1 MSGPGSPSGALLFYA
16 ARSTRNA
23 VLRRLKRL
31 AEPRYLIGLAVG
43 LAYVGMVF
51 IRPGRP
57 ALRGAAAGPWPV
69 EFSGIAQLVVAAAL
83 LLGASLV
90 WLFRGGQAS
99 LSLTEG
105 EAQFLFSAPL
115 ARTAVVHF
123 ALLRS
128 QLRVL
133 PGVLIALLFSRP
145 ASVAG
150 LLRSAL
156 GGWILFSVVNLHLLG
171 LGFTKAA
178 WKERSP
184 ARRRAATLVVTL
196 LALAAIAFVGAA
208 VTEGLARA
216 AGVPATRGGL
226 SVVALEGALLS
237 GSLGRPLLSVLYP
250 FRLLLAPLFAP
261 AAATFFKALP
271 GALGLLVLHYVW
283 VVGTNVRFEDATM
296 EGAAR
301 RAAERDRRQRGN
313 LPALPGERRRRL
325 APFVLRPVGRPE
337 VAIAWKNLVV
347 WNRVPLKAQLLG
359 VGALL
364 ALLFLAAATFR
375 QPEADGAGS
384 AVMALLALLGP
395 ILAVVLPSGLRNDLR
410 GDLEHAAVLKSWPV
424 APTAL
429 VVGELLAPLWTSFLA
444 LAAGLGGALAVAAG
458 RALRGGANAAG
469 PFEGLG
475 GLAGLVPVALAALLL
490 IPALALLLLLGQNAA
505 TLAFPAWF
513 PPGQKRARGLE
524 QFGIRLVAA
533 VATLTLLG
541 IALIPSALLVAV
553 LLLAGGK
560 ALGLWALPLAALVA
574 SLPVWAEAA
583 AAVYLLAKLWE
594 RFDPSL
600 DLPD

>member
-1 MSGPGSPSGALLFYA
+1 MSGPGSPSGALFFYA
-16 ARSTRNA
+16 ARSTRNV

-31 AEPRYLIGLAVG
+31 AEPRYLIGLVVG

-51 IRPGRP
+51 LRPGRP
-57 ALRGAAAGPWPV
+57 ALRGAAAGPWPA
-69 EFSGIAQLVVAAAL
+69 EFSGIAQLAVAAAL
-83 LLGASLV
+83 LVGAALV
-90 WLFRGGQAS
+90 WLFRGSHAS

-133 PGVLIALLFSRP
+133 TGVLVALLFSRP
-145 ASVAG
+145 GSVSG

-156 GGWILFSVVNLHLLG
+156 GAWVLFSVINLHLLG

-184 ARRRAATLVVTL
+184 ARRRAATLAVSL
-196 LALAAIAFVGAA
+196 LALAAIAFLGAA
-208 VTEGLARA
+208 ATEGLARA
-216 AGVPATRGGL
+216 AAVPTTRGGL

-237 GSLGRPLLSVLYP
+237 GSLGRPLLAVLYP
-250 FRLLLAPLFAP
+250 FRLLVAPLFAP
-261 AAATFFKALP
+261 AAVIFFKALP
-271 GALGLLVLHYVW
+271 GALGILVLHYLW
-283 VVGTNVRFEDATM
+283 VVGTNVRFEDATL

-301 RAAERDRRQRGN
+301 RAAERDRRRQGN

-325 APFVLRPVGRPE
+325 APFVLHPVGRPE

-347 WNRVPLKAQLLG
+347 WNRVPLRAQILG

-364 ALLFLAAATFR
+364 ALLFLAAATLR
-375 QPEADGAGS
+375 QPQADEAGGI
-384 AVMALLALLGP
+384 VMALLAVLGP
-395 ILAVVLPSGLRNDLR
+395 VLAVILPSGLRNDLR
-410 GDLEHAAVLKSWPV
+410 GDLEHAAVLKSWPL
-424 APTAL
+424 APAAL
-429 VVGELLAPLWTSFLA
+429 VAGELLAPLWTSLLA

-458 RALRGGANAAG
+458 RALRGGASTAG
-469 PFEGLG
+469 PLEGLG
-475 GLAGLVPVALAALLL
+475 DPASLVPVSLAALLL
-490 IPALALLLLLGQNAA
+490 IPALALLLLLGQNAT

-513 PPGQKRARGLE
+513 PPGQKRTRGLE

-533 VATLTLLG
+533 VATLALLG
-541 IALIPSALLVAV
+541 IALVPSALLVAV
-553 LLLAGGK
+553 AFFLGAK
-560 ALGLWALPLAALVA
+560 ALGLWALPLAAFVA
-574 SLPVWAEAA
+574 SVPLWAEAA
-583 AAVYLLAKLWE
+583 AAVWLLAKLWE